1 MPAPRK
7 VIKWLLSLDPA
18 IRWQALR
25 DLAHESEA
33 IVAAE
38 RARVATEGWGAQLL
52 ALQAPGG
59 HWGGA
64 KDEGWMT
71 TVDAL
76 ALLKELGLPPACDAA
91 RRAVARVQDHLT
103 WHRLDGRPFFEGET
117 EPCINGRILAAGA
130 YFGTASDRLVDRLL
144 GEQLADGGWN
154 CDAPKSK
161 CSSFHS
167 TICVLEGLLDYE
179 LAGGPSN
186 AVTEARQRAHNYL
199 LDRRLFRS
207 LRSGEVI
214 DRHWL
219 RFAFTTAWHYDVLRG
234 LDYLR
239 KAGATP
245 DARTDEAVESVRRRQ
260 HQNGRWPLNIR
271 RFNRIPFEMEAET
284 GRASGWN
291 TLRALR
297 VLDWHEV
304 GRPAH

>member
-1 MPAPRK
+1 MPAPKK

-18 IRWQALR
+18 ISWQARR
-25 DLAHESEA
+25 DLAREPEA

-38 RARVATEGWGAQLL
+38 RARVAAEGWGARLL

-64 KDEGWMT
+64 EDKGWMT

-76 ALLKELGLPPACDAA
+76 ALLKELGLAPDCAAA
-91 RRAVARVQDHLT
+91 RTALGRVHDHIT
-103 WHRLDGRPFFEGET
+103 WHQLDGRSFFEGET

-130 YFGTASDRLVDRLL
+130 YFGTASDKLVDRLL
-144 GEQLADGGWN
+144 GEQLEDGGWN
-154 CDAPKSK
+154 CEAPKSRR
-161 CSSFHS
+161 SSFHS

-179 LAGGPSN
+179 KAGGPN
-186 AVTEARQRAHNYL
+186 KAVTEARRRAEGYL

-239 KAGATP
+239 KAGVAP
-245 DARTDEAVESVRRRQ
+245 DARVDEAVDSVRRRQ

-271 RFNRIPFEMEAET
+271 RYHRIPFEMEAET

-297 VLDWHEV
+297 VLDWHEE
-304 GRPAH
+304 GRSAV